1 VTGALPLAGIRV
13 ADMSRVVAGPYG
25 GYILARMGAEVIRL
39 EDYDPVD
46 STRDFGPF
54 SDDARD
60 PNRAGY
66 FASLNGGKKS
76 VSVHFSDSAQAA
88 IAREVLSTCDAMIEN
103 FPTGGVE
110 RFGLGFD
117 TLLEANPA
125 FVMVS
130 ISGFGRD
137 SEMRSYRAYM
147 NTVAAFAGLTS
158 TNGYE
163 GGPPKPVGATFSDF
177 ATGMAVALATAT
189 AVRRARLTGKGEH
202 VDISM
207 AEATLSLMAEPLM
220 DYFVRGRVATRQ
232 GNSFASHAPAGV
244 YRCRGEDKWVALSIA
259 NDGQWLRLVTFMGA
273 PAWATAP
280 EFGTAQ
286 SRFANRAALDAH
298 LQAWTAP
305 YESLELAVALQRAG
319 IPAMPSSDPEDLLR
333 NPHLSARGTIAT
345 QDFPREPGRRMPN
358 LPWRSR
364 RHPELSRSIPPPPVV
379 GEHTAEILR
388 PRGVS
393 ADLIEQLLSVATAA
407 TQPTGT
413 GTR

>member
-1 VTGALPLAGIRV
+1 
-13 ADMSRVVAGPYG
+13 
-25 GYILARMGAEVIRL
+25 MGAEVIRL

-54 SDDARD
+54 SDDQRD

-76 VSVHFSDSAQAA
+76 VCVHFSDPAQAA
-88 IAREVLSTCDAMIEN
+88 IARDVLSTCDAMIEN
-103 FPTGGVE
+103 FPTGAVE
-110 RFGLGFD
+110 RFGLGYD
-117 TLLEANPA
+117 RLSEANPA

-163 GGPPKPVGATFSDF
+163 GGPPKPVGATFSVF

-189 AVRRARLTGKGEH
+189 AVRCARLTGKGEH

-220 DYFVRGRVATRQ
+220 DYFVRGRVSGRR
-232 GNSFASHAPAGV
+232 GNSFAGHAPAGV
-244 YRCRGEDKWVALSIA
+244 YPCKGEDKWVALSIA
-259 NDGQWLRLVTFMGA
+259 TDAQWLRLVEFMGS
-273 PAWATAP
+273 PAWATKP
-280 EFGTAQ
+280 EFATAP
-286 SRFANRAALDAH
+286 SRLANRAPLDAR
-298 LQAWTAP
+298 LQAWTRSF
-305 YESLELAVALQRAG
+305 ESLYLAVALQRAG
-319 IPAMPSSDPEDLLR
+319 VPAMPSSDPEDLLR
-333 NPHLSARGTIAT
+333 NPHLRARGTIAT
-345 QDFPREPGRRMPN
+345 QDFSREPGRRMPN
-358 LPWRSR
+358 LPWQSR
-364 RHPELSRSIPPPPVV
+364 RHSVLSQSIPPPPAV

-388 PRGVS
+388 PLGAS
-393 ADLIEQLLSVATAA
+393 EDLIQQLLSVAAAATRPTAA
-407 TQPTGT
+407 